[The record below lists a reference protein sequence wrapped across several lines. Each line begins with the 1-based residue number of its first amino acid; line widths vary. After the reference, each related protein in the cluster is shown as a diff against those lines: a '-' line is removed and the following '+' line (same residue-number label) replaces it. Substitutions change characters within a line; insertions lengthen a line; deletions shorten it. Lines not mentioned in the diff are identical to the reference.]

1 MGCPYV
7 AARNDWISFLAK
19 AFTHLLSLEQGSVM
33 LLFLRPLEAY
43 GHAHMWEAF
52 HAHMFLYLV
61 SLCSYTSEKN

>member
-1 MGCPYV
+1 
-7 AARNDWISFLAK
+7 
-19 AFTHLLSLEQGSVM
+19 M

-61 SLCSYTSEKN
+61 SLCSYTSEKS